1 MPSVLES
8 FFYTLYKYTFGIIF
22 YYIGEF
28 TGYNDAVQKCYGFNV
43 NDELDKMNKNAG
55 EIRQAFIKGWKLDFS
70 KIKI

>member
-1 MPSVLES
+1 
-8 FFYTLYKYTFGIIF
+8 LYKYTIGVIF

-28 TGYNDAVQKCYGFNV
+28 TGYNDAVKKCYGFNV

-55 EIRQAFIKGWKLDFS
+55 DIRKAFIKGWKLDFS